1 MEAWHSPD
9 SGFWNELSARDRY
22 RKMYPALSAHSGM
35 QFPFASHWES
45 APHSE
50 VEFWDEFSAGAT
62 LGKCIPLWSRKVGR
76 SFPERSLWESM
87 SHSGREFRDVLSAWS
102 RSGNGI
108 PFWSQIPGS
117 TFHQESQ
124 RESASHSEHQ
134 FWDEVS
140 SSNRLSKERVHSAIL
155 QNRLSRTASPTGPSR
170 HRKRTYIRIYSCNL
184 IEWLLLTAV
193 PCAGQRPPCDGR

>member
-1 MEAWHSPD
+1 
-9 SGFWNELSARDRY
+9 
-22 RKMYPALSAHSGM
+22 M

-62 LGKCIPLWSRKVGR
+62 LGKVHPTLESKSGTQFPRAVPLGT
-76 SFPERSLWESM
+76 

-140 SSNRLSKERVHSAIL
+140 SSNRLSKERIHSAIL

-184 IEWLLLTAV
+184 IEWLLLTAA

>member
-1 MEAWHSPD
+1 MEAWRSPD

-22 RKMYPALSAHSGM
+22 RKMHPALSAHSGM

-62 LGKCIPLWSRKVGR
+62 LGKVHPTLESKSGTQFPRAVPLGKYVPLWAR
-76 SFPERSLWESM
+76 
-87 SHSGREFRDVLSAWS
+87 
-102 RSGNGI
+102 
-108 PFWSQIPGS
+108 IPGC
-117 TFHQESQ
+117 TFRLEPIRKRHPVLEPNSGKHFPP
-124 RESASHSEHQ
+124 RVAKGSASHSEHQ

-184 IEWLLLTAV
+184 IE
-193 PCAGQRPPCDGR
+193 